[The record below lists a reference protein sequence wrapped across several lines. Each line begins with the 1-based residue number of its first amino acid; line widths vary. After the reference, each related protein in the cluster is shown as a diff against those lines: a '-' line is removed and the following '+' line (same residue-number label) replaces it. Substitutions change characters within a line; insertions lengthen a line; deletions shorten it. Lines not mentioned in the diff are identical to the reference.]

1 MGWLRA
7 PDRLAHAFL
16 TTRATRRPGG
26 SRFVFVAQP
35 AQPPVCCAQ
44 GTDMKAAF
52 SCDNG
57 LPAVSIAAYSK
68 GFVVG
73 QDGGVVTIF
82 ERDEKE
88 FYRRARAFTIEGNAC
103 KVL

>member
-1 MGWLRA
+1 
-7 PDRLAHAFL
+7 
-16 TTRATRRPGG
+16 
-26 SRFVFVAQP
+26 
-35 AQPPVCCAQ
+35 
-44 GTDMKAAF
+44 MKAAF

>member
-1 MGWLRA
+1 M
-7 PDRLAHAFL
+7 
-16 TTRATRRPGG
+16 
-26 SRFVFVAQP
+26 
-35 AQPPVCCAQ
+35 CAASYQ
-44 GTDMKAAF
+44 GTDMRAAF

-57 LPAVSIAAYSK
+57 QPAVSLAAYSK

-73 QDGGVVTIF
+73 QDGGLVTIF

-88 FYRRARAFTIEGNAC
+88 YYRRARTFTIEGNNC